1 MPPETATRNCATAVE
16 MYYGLNSWRK
26 NENIPADFALERK
39 QKIDEIVIVTHIY
52 VLNVYLSINA
62 RSIRS
67 KFETLTK
74 ISLVLELLTLTW
86 VNFWGIRFTVRMGGV

>member
-1 MPPETATRNCATAVE
+1 M
-16 MYYGLNSWRK
+16 

-86 VNFWGIRFTVRMGGV
+86 VNF